1 MKNFLEE
8 SIEPIDNEIL
18 DFVESKQFL
27 VLNKILKNLY
37 ISQSLIT
44 ENEAEPLRVAYNNGV
59 LKTFLN
65 LCPDLQLQAEQILQE
80 RKTNNQASNL
90 VTEP

>member
-8 SIEPIDNEIL
+8 SLVDLDNEIL
-18 DFVESKQFL
+18 DFVESNEFK

-44 ENEAEPLRVAYNNGV
+44 ENEGEPLKIAYNNGV

-65 LCPDLQLQAEQILQE
+65 LCPDLQSYAENVLEE
-80 RKTNNQASNL
+80 RKKNNQSSNL